1 MRQNSDERGVE
12 LEGLRPYLRLIAR
25 MHLDYRLRS
34 LIDPDDV
41 VMGLTGF

>member
-25 MHLDYRLRS
+25 MHRDYRLRS